1 MKKAALGVLFTLLTL
16 PLMAQKRL
24 FTINDLIPGGST
36 YYQASMPETEYLT
49 WWGDACIK
57 LDMSHCQQVGTESA
71 RPEVSSLTLENINSV
86 LADNGRKTIDHL
98 YNAAFPDAEKPY
110 ILIDRG
116 RERTLIDW
124 VNHQV
129 IWKVN
134 LTPQASNMDWNEQ
147 SKAMAYTVEHNLFVT
162 KSLLM
167 AALTSSMVRACT
179 AMSLASARAP
189 SGTLTAPSWL
199 SIRWIRA
206 WCQNIHK
213 SPPSFPPKG
222 GQPIRT
228 AAPHLRGRMGGGFL
242 IRWQERPLTR
252 CMWASSIH
260 RQTRPSI
267 STQVTPLTATSP
279 TSHGL
284 LMARNSTSSN

>member
-98 YNAAFPDAEKPY
+98 YNATFPDAEKPY

-134 LTPQASNMDWNEQ
+134 LIIPLSTTFSL
-147 SKAMAYTVEHNLFVT
+147 SLKMARHT

-189 SGTLTAPSWL
+189 FGTLTAPSWL

-206 WCQNIHK
+206 WC
-213 SPPSFPPKG
+213 PSS
-222 GQPIRT
+222 R
-228 AAPHLRGRMGGGFL
+228 R
-242 IRWQERPLTR
+242 
-252 CMWASSIH
+252 
-260 RQTRPSI
+260 
-267 STQVTPLTATSP
+267 
-279 TSHGL
+279 
-284 LMARNSTSSN
+284 

>member
-36 YYQASMPETEYLT
+36 YYQTSMPETEYLT

-57 LDMSHCQQVGTESA
+57 LDMSHCQQVGTENT

-98 YNAAFPDAEKPY
+98 YNATFPDAEKPY

-134 LTPQASNMDWNEQ
+134 LTPQASNMDWNKQ
-147 SKAMAYTVEHNLFVT
+147 SRAMAYTIDHNLFVIT
-162 KSLLM
+162 EDGK
-167 AALTSSMVRACT
+167 THQVSSDGSIDLVYGESVHRDEFGI
-179 AMSLASARAP
+179 SK
-189 SGTLTAPSWL
+189 GTFWNPDSTSWL

-206 WCQNIHK
+206 WC
-213 SPPSFPPKG
+213 PSS
-222 GQPIRT
+222 R
-228 AAPHLRGRMGGGFL
+228 R
-242 IRWQERPLTR
+242 
-252 CMWASSIH
+252 
-260 RQTRPSI
+260 
-267 STQVTPLTATSP
+267 
-279 TSHGL
+279 
-284 LMARNSTSSN
+284 

>member
-57 LDMSHCQQVGTESA
+57 LDMSHCQQVGTENT

-98 YNAAFPDAEKPY
+98 YNATFPDAEKPY

-147 SKAMAYTVEHNLFVT
+147 SKAMAYTVEHNLFVIT
-162 KSLLM
+162 EDGK
-167 AALTSSMVRACT
+167 THQVSSD
-179 AMSLASARAP
+179 
-189 SGTLTAPSWL
+189 G
-199 SIRWIRA
+199 SIDLVY
-206 WCQNIHK
+206 
-213 SPPSFPPKG
+213 G
-222 GQPIRT
+222 
-228 AAPHLRGRMGGGFL
+228 
-242 IRWQERPLTR
+242 E
-252 CMWASSIH
+252 
-260 RQTRPSI
+260 
-267 STQVTPLTATSP
+267 
-279 TSHGL
+279 
-284 LMARNSTSSN
+284 